1 MKDGLLRLPFLR
13 RAPLLLLV
21 VAGVFL
27 WRSELFP
34 QPRTLLW
41 ELPEAVDVTRA
52 EVQLWQ
58 GDRLLARAEWLSHP
72 QGPLVQRLQLRP
84 GHYRALTFLELDGG
98 SREQHSQQVQVASEE
113 TLHLSVRP
121 R

>member
-1 MKDGLLRLPFLR
+1 MKDGALRLPFLR

-58 GDRLLARAEWLSHP
+58 GHKLLARAEWPAHP

-84 GHYRALTFLELDGG
+84 GRYRALTFLEVDGNP
-98 SREQHSQQVQVASEE
+98 EQHSQEVQLASEE
-113 TLHLSVRP
+113 TLHLPVRP

>member
-1 MKDGLLRLPFLR
+1 MTDGLLRHPFLR

-21 VAGVFL
+21 AAGVFL
-27 WRSELFP
+27 WRSQLFP

-58 GDRLLARAEWLSHP
+58 GQKLVARAEWPAHP
-72 QGPLVQRLQLRP
+72 QGPLRQQLQLRA
-84 GHYRALTFLELDGG
+84 GRYRALAFLQLAGG
-98 SREQHSQQVQVASEE
+98 SEEHHVQDVLLGSEE
-113 TLHLSVRP
+113 TLRLPLRT